1 MKKSNKLLTLSLGL
15 VLGLGA
21 LAACTNTTTPTTSVA
36 APTTSSQ
43 APTSA
48 PTSEPTSAPTS
59 APTTSEAPTTSVA
72 PSTSAPTSEA
82 PSTSVSD
89 FVAETARW
97 FIVGGYEGASWDG
110 DAATIPADRTLV
122 LNESKLAEELNIHEA
137 TIARINKDQTFRLIK
152 SDNGVASNGWT
163 SAYGYAQVTKVL
175 DAEGNELNL
184 ADYIDVDNGYGND
197 NNIKWVGKDA
207 KIKVSYD
214 SDANEITL
222 QIIDEFSFVAPTSI
236 GAIGDF
242 GTSNWNTEVEFTAN
256 NDGTIWTATVTFEA
270 GKEWKVRKN
279 DNWSTSYGFD
289 SLVSYP
295 DGAFS
300 GEGSSNIKAVTGGTY
315 ELEFDA
321 VEGKIKAVEAFVMPE
336 VNTTISIATALK
348 ICDEVGSKYSDGT
361 WYLEGTVKSIDTA
374 YDPSFGN
381 LTLTLTD
388 GTSDISLYRLA
399 GLDVDQIK
407 VGDTIRVKGKFTT
420 YTSKDGVSTK
430 QMVNGENVV
439 DKTYGAPASSPFV
452 AGFDN
457 ELSKDSGGELSAS
470 VLKDKFGVDLV
481 DVTSCAKLFAGANGT
496 IKGGSSSA
504 KGTLELAVNTEKY
517 KVTKITVSAKVYGSD
532 GSALTIN
539 GTEYTLTDAFV
550 DYVVENADGIET
562 LSIVPVN
569 KKARYYID
577 SITFEYE
584 EVGATVVPTGAT
596 LNANDLTSGDYT
608 TAYVVNDSF
617 SIIGGEGKKVTIDSN
632 SKHYNGVDYTQ
643 RIKLG
648 GTGNTSVRCIAITT
662 TGAAKITVLGVAS
675 NGDANRAGELAAAD
689 GTVIGSFTYAGTVS
703 DGDNNVAAGVFNV
716 TEAGTYYFYST
727 DSGINVY
734 GVIVE

>member
-222 QIIDEFSFVAPTSI
+222 QIIDEF
-236 GAIGDF
+236 
-242 GTSNWNTEVEFTAN
+242 
-256 NDGTIWTATVTFEA
+256 
-270 GKEWKVRKN
+270 
-279 DNWSTSYGFD
+279 
-289 SLVSYP
+289 
-295 DGAFS
+295 
-300 GEGSSNIKAVTGGTY
+300 
-315 ELEFDA
+315 
-321 VEGKIKAVEAFVMPE
+321 
-336 VNTTISIATALK
+336 
-348 ICDEVGSKYSDGT
+348 
-361 WYLEGTVKSIDTA
+361 
-374 YDPSFGN
+374 
-381 LTLTLTD
+381 
-388 GTSDISLYRLA
+388 
-399 GLDVDQIK
+399 
-407 VGDTIRVKGKFTT
+407 
-420 YTSKDGVSTK
+420 
-430 QMVNGENVV
+430 
-439 DKTYGAPASSPFV
+439 
-452 AGFDN
+452 
-457 ELSKDSGGELSAS
+457 
-470 VLKDKFGVDLV
+470 
-481 DVTSCAKLFAGANGT
+481 
-496 IKGGSSSA
+496 
-504 KGTLELAVNTEKY
+504 
-517 KVTKITVSAKVYGSD
+517 
-532 GSALTIN
+532 
-539 GTEYTLTDAFV
+539 
-550 DYVVENADGIET
+550 
-562 LSIVPVN
+562 
-569 KKARYYID
+569 
-577 SITFEYE
+577 
-584 EVGATVVPTGAT
+584 
-596 LNANDLTSGDYT
+596 
-608 TAYVVNDSF
+608 
-617 SIIGGEGKKVTIDSN
+617 
-632 SKHYNGVDYTQ
+632 
-643 RIKLG
+643 
-648 GTGNTSVRCIAITT
+648 
-662 TGAAKITVLGVAS
+662 
-675 NGDANRAGELAAAD
+675 
-689 GTVIGSFTYAGTVS
+689 
-703 DGDNNVAAGVFNV
+703 
-716 TEAGTYYFYST
+716 
-727 DSGINVY
+727 
-734 GVIVE
+734 